1 LTKHRGPKPS
11 ILPAASLTPALSP
24 CRAHQPSQ
32 TLLFGETRPELA
44 YDAFDDRDQ
53 VSRAVEVGW
62 RSGGRRFVHLRAKI
76 RLSSRAV
83 VVADKRTQLDA
94 VSLEKER
101 RDFTSTRTK
110 EM

>member
-1 LTKHRGPKPS
+1 
-11 ILPAASLTPALSP
+11 
-24 CRAHQPSQ
+24 
-32 TLLFGETRPELA
+32 
-44 YDAFDDRDQ
+44 
-53 VSRAVEVGW
+53 
-62 RSGGRRFVHLRAKI
+62 
-76 RLSSRAV
+76 V